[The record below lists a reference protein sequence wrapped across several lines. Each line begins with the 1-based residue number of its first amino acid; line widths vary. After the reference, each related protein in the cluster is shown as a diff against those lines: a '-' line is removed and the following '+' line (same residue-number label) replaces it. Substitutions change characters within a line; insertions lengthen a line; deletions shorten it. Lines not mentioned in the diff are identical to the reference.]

1 MSAATETPFSQ
12 HQLRVLVSA
21 PYFVAELDRFR
32 PLFDEVGIE
41 LIEPPVEE
49 RLSEQ
54 ELLQYAGD
62 YDGAICG
69 DDRYSEK
76 VLRAASPRL
85 TVISKWGT
93 GIDSIDQA
101 MANELGIQVRNT
113 PGAFTEP
120 VADSVLGYVLAFARG
135 LPWMDQS
142 MKAGNWQKRP
152 GTALSESK
160 LGVVGVGRIGRA
172 VLARAAAFGMGL
184 LGNDIVEIELGDL
197 RDAGASMVSL
207 EHLLEHSDFVS
218 LNCDLNPTSRLL
230 INSERLG
237 LMREHA
243 VLINTARGGIVDEPA
258 LIEALSSGSIG
269 GAALDVFEDEP
280 LPVDSPLRGF
290 DNVLLAPHN
299 SNASRAAYERVH
311 WNTIGN
317 LFEGLGLERPH
328 E

>member
-1 MSAATETPFSQ
+1 MSAAIEKPTPAGR
-12 HQLRVLVSA
+12 LRVLVSA

-32 PLFDEVGIE
+32 PLFEQVGIE
-41 LIEPPVEE
+41 LIEPAVEE

-54 ELLQYAGD
+54 ELLQYAGE

-69 DDRYSEK
+69 DDQYSK
-76 VLRAASPRL
+76 QVLRAVSPRL
-85 TVISKWGT
+85 RVISKWGT

-101 MANELGIQVRNT
+101 AAGELGIQVRNT

-135 LPWMDQS
+135 LPWMDRAV
-142 MKAGNWQKRP
+142 KRGEWTKRP
-152 GTALSESK
+152 GLALSECT
-160 LGVVGVGRIGRA
+160 LGVVGVGRIGRE
-172 VLARAAAFGMGL
+172 VLNRAAPFGMRL
-184 LGNDIVEIELGDL
+184 LGNDIVEIDLGDL
-197 RDAGASMVSL
+197 LDAGASMVSL
-207 EHLLEHSDFVS
+207 EQLLEQSDYVS
-218 LNCDLNPTSRLL
+218 LNCDLNPTSRRL
-230 INSERLG
+230 INAERLG

-258 LIEALSSGSIG
+258 LIEALSAGSIG
-269 GAALDVFEDEP
+269 GAALDVFQDEP
-280 LPVDSPLRGF
+280 LPVESPLRGF
-290 DNVLLAPHN
+290 DNVMLAPHN